1 MVLQKI
7 AKISCQSQ
15 FNKSS
20 ECLYCTLLHSIGN
33 PSAVHCVFYIIFFIS
48 RAIKKIF
55 LNKPST
61 LSPLPY
67 LEVFQNST
75 TIFAIIFNWRSSL
88 LVSSVGFVH
97 LQNMLNISFMP
108 SQHSFIL
115 FKKHPSYVSPL
126 PYLEVFQ
133 NSKTIFAIIF
143 NWRSSLLVSSEGFVF
158 LPIKHP
164 FILSHPFTFYLKAEY
179 VFISKQFSKLD
190 N

>member
-20 ECLYCTLLHSIGN
+20 ECLYCTFYCSFNRQPQCSALCLLHN
-33 PSAVHCVFYIIFFIS
+33 FFIS

-61 LSPLPY
+61 LIPSPLSRSIPKFYNYFCNNISLKKFAARLVCRICASSKHAEHKFYAQPALFYTFKKTSIISPLPY

-75 TIFAIIFNWRSSL
+75 TIFAIIFIEEVYRICASS
-88 LVSSVGFVH
+88 
-97 LQNMLNISFMP
+97 
-108 SQHSFIL
+108 
-115 FKKHPSYVSPL
+115 K
-126 PYLEVFQ
+126 LE
-133 NSKTIFAIIF
+133 
-143 NWRSSLLVSSEGFVF
+143 F

-179 VFISKQFSKLD
+179 VSISKQFSKLD

>member
-1 MVLQKI
+1 MSV
-7 AKISCQSQ
+7 
-15 FNKSS
+15 
-20 ECLYCTLLHSIGN
+20 CTVHSTVHSIGN

-133 NSKTIFAIIF
+133 NSTTIFAIIF
-143 NWRSSLLVSSEGFVF
+143 IEEVYRICASSKLEF